1 MVYIV
6 VYITFTVGARFLY
19 IFWAMCLYIQSL
31 SHEYKFF
38 WGNFAALE
46 FYDGWEVLR
55 KLVTSARF
63 WIIWQRVLRRIMK
76 IICRPAKFWRM
87 KKKKKIY
94 IKITKTKNKGN
105 KNSMLTMWR
114 SLEFISETCSTRNFR
129 DVLNEILFLYLEFE
143 KNINSK
149 TRSMRGNSE
158 AC

>member
-19 IFWAMCLYIQSL
+19 IFWAMFVYPVFIARVQVFL
-31 SHEYKFF
+31 
-38 WGNFAALE
+38 GNFTALQ
-46 FYDGWEVLR
+46 FYDGWEILR

-63 WIIWQRVLRRIMK
+63 WIIWQRVFRRIMK
-76 IICRPAKFWRM
+76 IISFDIWK

-105 KNSMLTMWR
+105 KNSMLTMWQ

>member
-19 IFWAMCLYIQSL
+19 IFWAMFVYPVFIARVQVFL
-31 SHEYKFF
+31 
-38 WGNFAALE
+38 GNFAALQ
-46 FYDGWEVLR
+46 FYDGWEILR

-76 IICRPAKFWRM
+76 IICRPAKFWHM
-87 KKKKKIY
+87 KKKKKFY

-105 KNSMLTMWR
+105 KNSMLTMWQ
-114 SLEFISETCSTRNFR
+114 SLEFISETCSTRNFQ